1 MIPVGT
7 AVAVGPRTDPSVRVN
22 APGSSLRF
30 WRRSTCRARAQDAGL
45 GYRTNAPSSDLK
57 TRWTPFPGDDDQA
70 RFPHR
75 HLDRV
80 WSLCL
85 PTGPLISIPIRGERR
100 FERQGADRTR
110 ATSTPTRQ
118 GVGGGA
124 AAATIEQQRPPA
136 CRPDFCS
143 VAGPATTSGLLLNPA
158 KPKEK
163 RATMHKMP
171 RAVLVVRGSG
181 SAADFA

>member
-1 MIPVGT
+1 MPAAPAQIPACASTHWAPPSGSGVE
-7 AVAVGPRTDPSVRVN
+7 ALVGPGRRMRGWGTEPTRPLLISRRVG
-22 APGSSLRF
+22 PLSPVMG
-30 WRRSTCRARAQDAGL
+30 
-45 GYRTNAPSSDLK
+45 
-57 TRWTPFPGDDDQA
+57 DQA
-70 RFPHR
+70 RFPRR
-75 HLDRV
+75 HLDRA

-100 FERQGADRTR
+100 FERQGADRTS
-110 ATSTPTRQ
+110 ATSTPTRE

-143 VAGPATTSGLLLNPA
+143 VAGPATTSGLLWNPA